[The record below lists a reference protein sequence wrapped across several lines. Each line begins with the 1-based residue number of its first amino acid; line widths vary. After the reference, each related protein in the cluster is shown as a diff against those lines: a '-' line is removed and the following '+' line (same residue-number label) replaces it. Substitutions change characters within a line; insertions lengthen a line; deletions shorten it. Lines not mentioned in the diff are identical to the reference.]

1 MNIVSNMLILV
12 IISPHGGRV
21 LIRQQ
26 PRSSRHQNLCRCFF
40 VTRKKLEL
48 EDSRVTVQ
56 QRWTILTSVF
66 TGV

>member
-1 MNIVSNMLILV
+1 MLILV
-12 IISPHGGRV
+12 IILAHGGRV

-56 QRWTILTSVF
+56 QR
-66 TGV
+66 